1 LSSPYWLFVAG
12 ILAQGA
18 ERRDPPDIFTASPPV
33 SFPVPVSRVRI
44 GGLDTKRLI
53 YCVMPSLIRLAILGM
68 CLGAAPAVQAQDAII
83 GTWVGEATQGET
95 KFETR
100 LTFVSTTGG
109 VSRYPSFVCGGI
121 LAGDRRDD
129 AYEFNETVTWGGM
142 DEKPDGCIHGVVRL
156 TVDGDKMKYEW
167 SGTHNGENYSA
178 AGELHRVKRRR

>member
-1 LSSPYWLFVAG
+1 
-12 ILAQGA
+12 
-18 ERRDPPDIFTASPPV
+18 
-33 SFPVPVSRVRI
+33 
-44 GGLDTKRLI
+44 
-53 YCVMPSLIRLAILGM
+53 MPSLIRLATIGM
-68 CLGAAPAVQAQDAII
+68 CLVAAPAVQAQDSII

-100 LTFVSTTGG
+100 LTFVSPTGG

-129 AYEFNETVTWGGM
+129 TYEFNETVTWGGM
-142 DEKPDGCIHGVVRL
+142 DEKADGCIHGVVRL

-178 AGELHRVKRRR
+178 AGELRRVKRRR